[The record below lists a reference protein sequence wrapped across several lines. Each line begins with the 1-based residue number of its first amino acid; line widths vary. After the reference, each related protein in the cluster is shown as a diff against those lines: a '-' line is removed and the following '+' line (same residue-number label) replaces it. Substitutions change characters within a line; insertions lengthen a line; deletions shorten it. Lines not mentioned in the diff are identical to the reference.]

1 MNNRSVKE
9 IKEIVNNIKFM
20 DYLNDINKYK
30 LYIEELRNDNRKSVR
45 DLSKKIE
52 KLEKE
57 RIRLNSLN
65 FYEDEGY
72 KNGFMCIGG
81 VDEAGRGPLAGPVV
95 SSVVIFK
102 KDTFIEGINDS
113 KKLSEEKRNELF
125 EIIKE
130 KAIDY
135 GIGVVNNYDI
145 DKFNVLNATYMAT
158 KKALSQLKVKPDY
171 LLVDALIIPSEKM
184 VQNSIVKG
192 DTKSISIAGASILS
206 KVTRDSIMY
215 EYDKIYPQYGFKN
228 HKGYGTN
235 EHYEA
240 IKKYGISDIHRKTF
254 LKNLIK

>member
-1 MNNRSVKE
+1 MKNKSVKE
-9 IKEIVNNIKFM
+9 IKEIIDNIKFDDYINNM
-20 DYLNDINKYK
+20 DRYMQ
-30 LYIEELRNDNRKSVR
+30 YIEELKSDDRKSVR

-52 KLEKE
+52 KLERE
-57 RIRLNSLN
+57 RLRLNSLN

-72 KNGFMCIGG
+72 KNGFLCIGG

-95 SSVVIFK
+95 SSVVIFE

-113 KKLSEEKRNELF
+113 KKLSKEKRNEIF

-135 GIGVVNNYDI
+135 GIGIVNNIDI
-145 DKFNVLNATYMAT
+145 DKFNILNATYMAT

-171 LLVDALIIPSEKM
+171 LLTDALTIPSEKM

-192 DTKSISIAGASILS
+192 DTKSISIAGASILA
-206 KVTRDSIMY
+206 KVTRDNIMY
-215 EYDKIYPQYGFKN
+215 EYDKTYPHYGFKN
-228 HKGYGTN
+228 HKGYGTK

-240 IKKYGISDIHRKTF
+240 LRKYGISDIHRKTF
-254 LKNLIK
+254 LKNLLK